1 MNIDTFMKAY
11 TLWATANN
19 SNVQIMV
26 SNVNQDNTVT
36 EDSMESQI
44 EYRLLN
50 SESGINEPIE
60 KPAEVTWSAIQAYKT
75 AAGEVAD
82 YSN

>member
-1 MNIDTFMKAY
+1 MNIDTFIKAWN
-11 TLWATANN
+11 LWATANN
-19 SNVQIMV
+19 SSVSIMV
-26 SNVNQDNTVT
+26 SNVNQDDTVT
-36 EDSMESQI
+36 GDSMESQV

-50 SESGINEPIE
+50 SESGIKEPIE
-60 KPAEVTWSAIQAYKT
+60 KPAEVTWSAIQAYET